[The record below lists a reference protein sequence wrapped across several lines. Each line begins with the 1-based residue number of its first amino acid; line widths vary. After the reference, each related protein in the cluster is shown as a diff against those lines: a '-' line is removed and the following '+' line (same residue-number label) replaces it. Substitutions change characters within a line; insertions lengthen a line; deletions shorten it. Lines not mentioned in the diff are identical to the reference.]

1 MENEDTNTKKIH
13 IATRCDS
20 VKNMSE
26 RNVAH
31 NKRSDII
38 KWRVVNERV
47 GVERQIAD
55 WPIDAAFFR
64 LCYEYCAEKSQKVVT
79 NHLENCLKFL
89 TIKHFYG
96 FALIVCRNVDALDL
110 ISITLKNA
118 HTKMSSFANRGKLS
132 LFLTLAST
140 PFVLIVPEWYIKF
153 SLIFFFFSYSYKSS
167 ISDGGCDSKH
177 QNNFMPQQN
186 VGSVINDDRSE

>member
-1 MENEDTNTKKIH
+1 MNDRENRSRFNTYKFSVKVIIMAVVSKIMWSVSSGILRTFLWIRNGNEDTNTKKIH

-55 WPIDAAFFR
+55 WPIDVAFFVYVMNIV
-64 LCYEYCAEKSQKVVT
+64 LKKSQKVVT

-110 ISITLKNA
+110 ISITLKKRA
-118 HTKMSSFANRGKLS
+118 HKN
-132 LFLTLAST
+132 
-140 PFVLIVPEWYIKF
+140 VIVCEP
-153 SLIFFFFSYSYKSS
+153 
-167 ISDGGCDSKH
+167 
-177 QNNFMPQQN
+177 
-186 VGSVINDDRSE
+186 

>member
-55 WPIDAAFFR
+55 WPIDVAFFVYVMNIV
-64 LCYEYCAEKSQKVVT
+64 LKKSQKVVT

-89 TIKHFYG
+89 AIKHFYG

-110 ISITLKNA
+110 ISITLKKRAHKNVIVCEPWKVVSFSHSSTNA
-118 HTKMSSFANRGKLS
+118 VYINRSGMIHKILS
-132 LFLTLAST
+132 NFLLFFIIILIEYQWRWLWFQT
-140 PFVLIVPEWYIKF
+140 PE
-153 SLIFFFFSYSYKSS
+153 
-167 ISDGGCDSKH
+167 
-177 QNNFMPQQN
+177 
-186 VGSVINDDRSE
+186 